1 MRAILAT
8 AVLALVL
15 ADGAA
20 RAQAPQGGADDGA
33 RIEAALELFEVQGG
47 SEGILDI
54 VEVAV
59 EQIVQALV
67 RKNPGR
73 EGEIRSLMSEILVPA
88 FRGRADDIRRPI
100 AAIYAARFSVD
111 ELREITAF
119 YRTPVG
125 RKLAREQGAM
135 GIEAM
140 AVGSIWAQRVAQDA
154 LARHRDAIAARGLN
168 L

>member
-8 AVLALVL
+8 AALALVL
-15 ADGAA
+15 AGGAV
-20 RAQAPQGGADDGA
+20 RAQAPQGGADERA

-59 EQIVQALV
+59 EQIVQALA

-88 FRGRADDIRRPI
+88 FRGRAEDIRRPI

-111 ELREITAF
+111 ELREITVF
-119 YRTPVG
+119 FRTPVG